1 MFEWS
6 PVSKK
11 IVAFLFEWSADL
23 VVVSQVTG
31 ERQRLIFQYPYLL
44 FLILA
49 TSVDRTCLKGAAP
62 FEVQPSSDVVL
73 YQNRG

>member
-6 PVSKK
+6 PMSENF
-11 IVAFLFEWSADL
+11 VAFLFELSADL

-31 ERQRLIFQYPYLL
+31 ERHRLVCQYPYLL

-49 TSVDRTCLKGAAP
+49 TSVDRTGLKAVAP
-62 FEVQPSSDVVL
+62 FEVQPSSDAVM
-73 YQNRG
+73 YPSRG